1 MKMMSKP
8 GFRLPKKFRAILIFI
23 VIILVAYLLI
33 RMIPTGAQKVP
44 KEFLEARA
52 NASPI
57 AQDIVNNSND
67 LTKSLDQVAQFDSE
81 KKYTEA
87 INFLTKEID
96 RNKDINQKAIKLS
109 EELGKMATAVPNISP
124 ASASQLALQAI
135 SSETTLISR
144 LIVYNGY
151 LGQLLEELR
160 LKFLGQKTD
169 GQTIKDL
176 IGKINDE
183 VKNINALNV
192 QFNSSMD
199 KLDGGK

>member
-1 MKMMSKP
+1 MITKLNFKLS
-8 GFRLPKKFRAILIFI
+8 KKFRAILIF
-23 VIILVAYLLI
+23 VAIILVAYFLI
-33 RMIPTGAQKVP
+33 RLIPTSAQKVP

-57 AQDIVNNSND
+57 AQEIVNISND
-67 LTKSLDQVAQFDSE
+67 LTKALDQVNQFNSE

-87 INFLTKEID
+87 INFLTQEINQ
-96 RNKDINQKAIKLS
+96 NKDLNQKAIKLS
-109 EELGKMATAVPNISP
+109 EELGKMAAAVPNISP

-160 LKFLGQKTD
+160 MKFLGQKTD
-169 GQTIKDL
+169 DQKIKDL
-176 IGKINDE
+176 ISKINDE

-192 QFNSSMD
+192 QFNFSMD
-199 KLDGGK
+199 KLDGNK